1 MHKFIKLV
9 GTSPDTMY
17 WLCWV
22 NKQLLVGCP
31 GFISI
36 LLAL

>member
-1 MHKFIKLV
+1 MHKFIELV

-17 WLCWV
+17 GLCWV
-22 NKQLLVGCP
+22 NKLLVGCP